1 MKSKK
6 NPTFPWLED
15 LLSYF
20 LKVKE
25 LDDEIEQIRVSLCDI
40 SQFSPLSLFE
50 HLDIDSKSFLT
61 LNDFISFLRSQS
73 TTYDELKLRKM
84 IHNFDKDN
92 DFSLNLDEFLG
103 LILPRKNSV
112 LQKNML
118 SMVNSYNQNNSS
130 YNNITQDMKS
140 NFNDLILREMKLIK
154 DLDEI
159 SSKIKNSKIFSTY
172 EAFLEIVGDDKYMTK
187 FNLYNFLKKNE
198 AYINDSEVAQLMFRL
213 DADNDDR
220 ISYEEFKEIFY
231 PIKEDFVYLPKNDN
245 YNKYSYNESK
255 YNKYEINK
263 KYDYSN
269 NYENENDNDY
279 MNNNNNNKD
288 YEQNEYENSNNNYNN
303 NEKDNDYVPKKYDD
317 TNIYNNYSNDY
328 KNDIN
333 DYDEKEKGNENENE
347 NDNSKNENPDEN
359 QENKGKKG
367 KKTKKVILRPGL
379 SRNNNNSNSN
389 ENLLHS
395 QDPKKNDLMNNP
407 QETSYSK
414 FPNINNNNS
423 TDNYTINN
431 NKISKYNNYTF
442 SKTNK
447 SKEPSYNEDN
457 YNNNNAYNNNSKITQ
472 ESLVINKY
480 NKYSSNKY
488 NIEEDKLPDNNT
500 SEVNNYESTLRSRRF
515 FSPKNNYDYN
525 ENSHDNHN
533 NTTKCKACLYSAKNI
548 YNNYR
553 EKKSSNSPSSN
564 INDNDNDNFND
575 IDDEIKNNNNIFKN
589 GRKSN
594 IDEYNYS
601 NDICKTK
608 EELLRKYGDLDNN
621 NRNNYFFNS
630 EKNYSSSINRHY
642 SSPRENNLDINEN
655 NYDNNNLDNYN
666 FDNEEK
672 ETPQIN
678 TTKRITENRYISSNI
693 SNNNYSPSPIIS
705 KNNENEND
713 KNKKNKNTFKERF
726 QRIMENKENTDN
738 LENLENIENNT
749 NNNNNDTPS
758 FSKYRQFNKI
768 NININTDIKGNNNM
782 QEKKNLLFKLL
793 LEYIEQDNK
802 LQKIKESLASR
813 QDASLGNIFEL
824 FNINKNNI
832 ICSSDIYDILNSLSQ
847 NNSFSHNDI
856 KYIFKKYNKSIECG
870 FNYDDFCEIILPRK
884 YSAKIMIQNRNTN
897 INNVLGNETNNI
909 ILELFEAIIEGEKN
923 CEEIRSMIS
932 MMADNIFY
940 DIFGEIKKE
949 NKPGIQKDDIGK
961 FMKENGYDIK
971 DYEIGIIMEKMDK
984 NKDSIID
991 YEEFISEIQPKII

>member
-61 LNDFISFLRSQS
+61 LNDFISFLRSQNA
-73 TTYDELKLRKM
+73 TYDELKLRKM

-245 YNKYSYNESK
+245 YNKYSYNENK

-279 MNNNNNNKD
+279 MDKNNNKD

-303 NEKDNDYVPKKYDD
+303 NDNDNNYVPKKYDD
-317 TNIYNNYSNDY
+317 TNNYNNNSNDY

-333 DYDEKEKGNENENE
+333 DYDEKEKENENE

-379 SRNNNNSNSN
+379 SRNNNSNSN

-480 NKYSSNKY
+480 NKYTSNKY

-621 NRNNYFFNS
+621 NRNNYFFSS

-678 TTKRITENRYISSNI
+678 TTKRITENRYISNNI
-693 SNNNYSPSPIIS
+693 SNNNYSPPPIIS

-832 ICSSDIYDILNSLSQ
+832 ICSSDIYDVLNSLSQ
-847 NNSFSHNDI
+847 NNSFSPNDI

-884 YSAKIMIQNRNTN
+884 YSAKVMIQNRNN
-897 INNVLGNETNNI
+897 INNELGNETNNI